1 MNRML
6 FCLLIVLSV
15 QGFGQGFNDSI
26 ILLNGK
32 TFRGDFIELNEEYL
46 VFNSPSK
53 KGDFQLMIEKYR
65 IFSYTNNDLE
75 TVLYEH
81 QPDADNFLTVDESR
95 KFTLGSYDA
104 RNAYNVKPVIFVS
117 MGLTLGISLMDTYL
131 TKNEAAASVT
141 PGLKSGFFGRSPSIL
156 PMGMVLVM
164 PISFGLPSTKVRK
177 KNILQTGLR
186 NDQFYYEGFNSVA
199 RQRRSL
205 AALKGSLIGAA
216 LGYASYFTFKTNN
229 Y

>member
-141 PGLKSGFFGRSPSIL
+141 PGLKSGFFARHRDP
-156 PMGMVLVM
+156 VL
-164 PISFGLPSTKVRK
+164 SF
-177 KNILQTGLR
+177 
-186 NDQFYYEGFNSVA
+186 
-199 RQRRSL
+199 
-205 AALKGSLIGAA
+205 
-216 LGYASYFTFKTNN
+216 YFTHGYGISHANQFWLTKYQGEKKEHPANGFKK
-229 Y
+229 